1 MKLFLHFTILIILSF
16 LLISCQND
24 DNNDSIQQVC
34 NNSNSNFSNLYD
46 DIVINEDLLSY
57 DTVESSLHAYVFKVS
72 SQKQIC
78 SIGYQSFH
86 EDVTVPYGIIIKEE
100 ATNTILYSGNHL
112 FTQNNMSYVNLSQ
125 NIILEPNTEYV
136 ISRIQNMLNNDSN
149 NSLGTVIDGISNGNI
164 EFLPYT
170 FNELSILSTRFIDIW
185 SDDEVDVY
193 NFLPK
198 IDIVFIE

>member
-1 MKLFLHFTILIILSF
+1 M
-16 LLISCQND
+16 
-24 DNNDSIQQVC
+24 
-34 NNSNSNFSNLYD
+34 
-46 DIVINEDLLSY
+46 INEDLLSY